1 MFLLDDPLSAVDS
14 HVGKHI
20 FETVISHDGLLANKT
35 RLLVTHGITY
45 LPKTDHIIVLK
56 DGKITEQGSYT
67 ELLSQKGD
75 FATFVLEYM
84 NEMGKN
90 DNDTMIE
97 TMKAELVEKIGKDEF
112 VRQVSQISRVSN
124 EQKVEDMENS
134 NEKSNT
140 DPKKRVRLVSKSE
153 SIMED
158 EKTTDNAANVE
169 KKGQKVGT
177 KLIDKETVETGSVNF
192 KVYIYYMK
200 YLGIFGV
207 IVAIATQLMYQG
219 SSIGTNVWLSVW
231 SNDSLNDTCYPDCID
246 TYLGVYGAFG
256 FCQALGNFL
265 LSISVALTTLNAS
278 RLMHKTMLERIMKG
292 PMGFFD
298 TTPLGRIVN
307 RFAKEVDTCDNRLP
321 LNLRQWLSVF
331 ANFFGTIILIIAI
344 IPFFAVVIVPVSILF
359 VFIQKVYVNTS
370 RQLKRL
376 ESVSRSP
383 IYSHFGETLNGA
395 STIRAY
401 GLQKSFILHSETLV
415 DKNQVCYFPTIIAGR
430 WLTVRLE
437 VLGNLITF
445 AGNA

>member
-1 MFLLDDPLSAVDS
+1 M
-14 HVGKHI
+14 GKHI

-56 DGKITEQGSYT
+56 DGKIAEQGSYN
-67 ELLSQKGD
+67 ELISQKGD
-75 FATFVLEYM
+75 FANFILEYM

-90 DNDTMIE
+90 ENDATIE

-112 VRQVSQISRVSN
+112 VRQVSQISR
-124 EQKVEDMENS
+124 EQKVKDMENAG
-134 NEKSNT
+134 NENSIT
-140 DPKKRVRLVSKSE
+140 DSKEVKRVRLVSKSE
-153 SIMED
+153 SILEDNNDNTD
-158 EKTTDNAANVE
+158 EKND
-169 KKGQKVGT
+169 QKVGT
-177 KLIDKETVETGSVNF
+177 KLIDKEAVETGSVSL

-200 YLGIFGV
+200 YLGFFGV
-207 IVAIATQLMYQG
+207 VIAIATQIMYQG

-231 SNDSLNDTCYPDCID
+231 SNDSLNDTCYPNCID

-401 GLQKSFILHSETLV
+401 GLQKSFILHSESLV

-445 AGNA
+445 AGK